1 MPTRA
6 VLSFLL
12 VVGVACGADATGAAG
27 AIAAPKPSAS
37 ASPKPAV
44 QPAKATAVKPT
55 TGPSAHK
62 SRAVTAEDMPKVAPS
77 EPGTTVHRVE
87 VGPSD
92 PSE

>member
-44 QPAKATAVKPT
+44 KPAPQPAKP
-55 TGPSAHK
+55 HK
-62 SRAVTAEDMPKVAPS
+62 SRAVTAEDMPKVAPP

-87 VGPSD
+87 VAAPD